1 MCLLALA
8 IDQSRRFPL
17 VVAANRDEFFKRET
31 ARLGWWSAQPGEPPI
46 LGGRDLDSGGTWMG
60 LTAQGRLAL
69 LTNVRGPRAAEYGA
83 PSRGRVVTDWLAGGE
98 DTGDFWMRTALSGYN
113 GFNLIA
119 ADFLRGEC
127 FWGSNT
133 GAHPRRLDRGIY
145 GLSNG
150 GLDAPWPKVTA
161 LKAQMQASMSAS
173 MTADE
178 LAARLFESLADRTIA
193 ADDAL
198 PQTGV
203 PLELERQLSPA
214 FIRTADNAYGTRSST
229 LIITEKIGR
238 APVTHVYERSFAPS
252 GEAEL
257 MRRAVLKNWP
267 PRYLADDVNAPVE
280 PGLVSEHG
288 GHEVE
293 DGDARLPRTRV
304 RSLLKPPPDRR
315 RRRSAVV
322 IA

>member
-1 MCLLALA
+1 MCLVALA

-17 VVAANRDEFFKRET
+17 VVASNRDEFFKRET
-31 ARLGWWSAQPGEPPI
+31 ARLAWWSAKPGDPPI
-46 LGGRDLDSGGTWMG
+46 LGGRDLQSGGTWMG

-69 LTNVRGPRAAEYGA
+69 LTNVRGPRGTDADA
-83 PSRGRVVTDWLAGGE
+83 PSRGRIVTDWLAGGE
-98 DTGDFWMRTALSGYN
+98 ETGDFWMRTALSGHN

-133 GAHPRRLDRGIY
+133 GHHPLRLDRGIY

-161 LKAQMQASMSAS
+161 LKAQMQVSMSAS
-173 MTADE
+173 TNADD
-178 LAARLFESLADRTIA
+178 LATRLFEALADRAMA
-193 ADDAL
+193 ADDTL

-203 PLELERQLSPA
+203 PLELERQLSPT
-214 FIRTADNAYGTRSST
+214 FIRTPDNGYGTRCST

-238 APVTHVYERSFAPS
+238 VPVTHVYERSFTPS
-252 GEAEL
+252 GEVEL
-257 MRRAVLKNWP
+257 LRRAVLKNWP
-267 PRYLADDVNAPVE
+267 PRYLAEDANALVE
-280 PGLVSEHG
+280 PGLVSEHDVVD
-288 GHEVE
+288 EA
-293 DGDARLPRTRV
+293 DPRLPRTRV

-315 RRRSAVV
+315 RRRSPVV
-322 IA
+322 NA